1 MKKSYFNTSTYL
13 KSLAAAFLLLSGL
26 VPIHGQAQSIT
37 LLSPNGGEAWVYGT
51 MEEVSWVGDGLSSM
65 LRLEF
70 SPDGGNT
77 WGYFAEVPS
86 APDGGI
92 FPVNVPNYNSTN
104 ALLRITDF
112 SNPSVN
118 DISDAPFTVTVPA
131 INIYQPA
138 TGSVVFANT
147 LTYVNW
153 IVYAPGISQLNAEIS
168 TDNGLTYIPVAQN
181 LNALM
186 GYTYLVLSD
195 TPAETAILKL
205 YNALD
210 PSEFCLSTP
219 FTISQVPVYTLT
231 SPSGGEIVNVY
242 SPVTI
247 SWTVENPYSDNC
259 DLEYS
264 TDNGETW
271 AFINNATSTGTFGSY
286 VWTTPNL
293 NSEECV
299 IRIRDIYAFTSMD
312 TSAAFTIM
320 PFPET
325 PLCLVTVDSLT
336 NYNVIVWEKPVSGLI
351 DDFLVYRETAQ
362 ANVYEV
368 IDTVGYNEEPLVT
381 DFGSNPAVRPYRYKV
396 GFIDN
401 ENRVFPAGDYH
412 QTIHLTISQGV
423 GGSWNLNWTPY
434 TGFDFSTYKI
444 LRKTGT
450 GSYEQ
455 ITTISSSFSSF
466 TDFDAPSGDIAY
478 IVAIDRPGVC
488 NTSLRDNGYKD
499 VRSNAASLNTVSV
512 AGSKEVDFSVY
523 PVPANDRISVQFGEK
538 ATGTIN
544 LTITDVTGRIIY
556 SGEYSDVRP
565 GQVYSVS
572 TSEYTEGLY
581 LMNVISAVNRSIK
594 KIVVRH

>member
-1 MKKSYFNTSTYL
+1 MKQLYSTIPVL
-13 KSLAAAFLLLSGL
+13 FKKLAAVFLLLAGL
-26 VPIHGQAQSIT
+26 VPFNGQAQTIT
-37 LLSPNGGEAWVYGT
+37 LLSPNGGEAWNAGT
-51 MEEVSWVGDGLSSM
+51 YEEVSWVGDSLSSM

-86 APDGGI
+86 SPDGGI
-92 FPVNVPNYNSTN
+92 FPVFPPFYNSTN

-112 SNPSVN
+112 SDPSVN
-118 DISDAPFTVTVPA
+118 DISDAPFTVIVPS

-153 IVYAPGISQLNAEIS
+153 IVYAPGFSLLNAEIS
-168 TDNGLTYIPVAQN
+168 TDNGLTFLPVAQN

-186 GYTYLVLSD
+186 GYTYLVLAD

-205 YNALD
+205 YNAQD

-242 SPVTI
+242 SPLTI
-247 SWTVENPYSDNC
+247 SWTVENSYSDNC
-259 DLEYS
+259 DLEFS

-271 AFINNATSTGTFGSY
+271 AFLNNATSTGNSGSY

-325 PLCLVTVDSLT
+325 PLCMVTADSLT
-336 NYNVIVWEKPVSGLI
+336 NYNVIVWEKPASGLI
-351 DDFLVYRETAQ
+351 EDFLVYRETSQ

-368 IDTVGYNEEPLVT
+368 IDTVGYNEEPVVT

-396 GFIDN
+396 GFMDS

-412 QTIHLTISQGV
+412 QTIHLTISQGI
-423 GGSWNLNWTPY
+423 GGNRNLIWTPY
-434 TGFDFSTYKI
+434 TGFDFSSYNI
-444 LRKTGT
+444 LRKTGS
-450 GSYEQ
+450 GDYEQ
-455 ITTISSSFSSF
+455 IATISSSFSSY
-466 TDFDAPSGDIAY
+466 TDFDAPAGDVTY
-478 IVAIDRPGVC
+478 TVAIDRPGIC
-488 NTSLRDNGYKD
+488 NTGLRENGYTE
-499 VRSNAASLNTVSV
+499 VRSNEASLNPASV
-512 AGSKEVDFSVY
+512 AGSKEVNFSVY
-523 PVPANDRISVQFGEK
+523 PVPANDRISIQFGDN
-538 ATGTIN
+538 AMGSIN

-565 GQVYSVS
+565 GQVYSIS
-572 TSEYTEGLY
+572 TSEL
-581 LMNVISAVNRSIK
+581 
-594 KIVVRH
+594 

>member
-1 MKKSYFNTSTYL
+1 MKQVYSTFPGIL
-13 KSLAAAFLLLSGL
+13 RNLAAAFVMFAGLTPLS
-26 VPIHGQAQSIT
+26 GQAQSIT

-51 MEEVSWVGDGLSSM
+51 MREVSWVGDSLSSM

-92 FPVNVPNYNSTN
+92 FPVFAPNYNSTN

-112 SNPSVN
+112 SNPSVTN
-118 DISDAPFTVTVPA
+118 ISDAPFTVTVPA

-186 GYTYLVLSD
+186 GYTYLVLAD

-205 YNALD
+205 YNAQD

-242 SPVTI
+242 NPLTI
-247 SWTVENPYSDNC
+247 SWTVENSYSDNC
-259 DLEYS
+259 DLEFS

-271 AFINNATSTGTFGSY
+271 AFLNNATSTGNSGSY

-312 TSAAFTIM
+312 TSAAFTIL

-325 PLCLVTVDSLT
+325 PLCMVTADSLT
-336 NYNVIVWEKPVSGLI
+336 NYNVIVWEKPASGLI
-351 DDFLVYRETAQ
+351 EDFLVYRETSQ

-368 IDTVGYNEEPLVT
+368 IDTVGYNEEPVVT
-381 DFGSNPAVRPYRYKV
+381 DFGSNPALRPYRYKV
-396 GFIDN
+396 GFMDS

-412 QTIHLTISQGV
+412 QTIHLTISQGI
-423 GGSWNLNWTPY
+423 GGNMNLVWTPY
-434 TGFDFSTYKI
+434 TGFDFSSYNI
-444 LRKTGT
+444 LRKTGS
-450 GSYEQ
+450 GDYEQ
-455 ITTISSSFSSF
+455 IATISSSFSSY
-466 TDFDAPSGDIAY
+466 TDFDAPSENVAY
-478 IVAIDRPGVC
+478 IVAIDRPGIC
-488 NTSLRDNGYKD
+488 NTSLRDNGYTQ
-499 VRSNAASLNTVSV
+499 VRSNKASLNAVSV
-512 AGSKEVDFSVY
+512 AQIPGNAFSIY
-523 PVPANDRISVQFGEK
+523 PVPANDHINIQFGNNAK
-538 ATGTIN
+538 GNIN
-544 LTITDVTGRIIY
+544 LTITDLAGRIII
-556 SGEYSDVRP
+556 SAEYSDIVA
-565 GQVYSVS
+565 GQVLPINTSDYS
-572 TSEYTEGLY
+572 EGLY
-581 LMNVISAVNRSIK
+581 LLNMITSGERIARKFI
-594 KIVVRH
+594 IQH

>member
-1 MKKSYFNTSTYL
+1 MKQLYSTIPVL
-13 KSLAAAFLLLSGL
+13 FKKLAAVFLLLAGL
-26 VPIHGQAQSIT
+26 VPFNGQAQTIT
-37 LLSPNGGEAWVYGT
+37 LLSPNGGEAWNAGT
-51 MEEVSWVGDGLSSM
+51 YEEVSWVGDSLSSM

-86 APDGGI
+86 SPDGGI
-92 FPVNVPNYNSTN
+92 FPVFPPFYNSTN

-112 SNPSVN
+112 SDPSVN
-118 DISDAPFTVTVPA
+118 DISDAPFTVIVPS

-153 IVYAPGISQLNAEIS
+153 IVYAPGFSLLNAEIS
-168 TDNGLTYIPVAQN
+168 TDNGLTFLPVAQN

-186 GYTYLVLSD
+186 GYTYLVLAD

-205 YNALD
+205 YNAQD

-242 SPVTI
+242 SPLTI
-247 SWTVENPYSDNC
+247 SWTVENSYSDNC
-259 DLEYS
+259 DLEFS

-271 AFINNATSTGTFGSY
+271 AFLNNATSTGNYGSY

-325 PLCLVTVDSLT
+325 PLCMVTADSLT
-336 NYNVIVWEKPVSGLI
+336 NYNVIVWEKPASGLI
-351 DDFLVYRETAQ
+351 EDFLVYRETSQ

-368 IDTVGYNEEPLVT
+368 IDTVGYNEEPVVT
-381 DFGSNPAVRPYRYKV
+381 DFGSNPALRPYRYKV
-396 GFIDN
+396 GFMDS

-412 QTIHLTISQGV
+412 QTIHLTISQGI
-423 GGSWNLNWTPY
+423 GGNRNLIWTPY
-434 TGFDFSTYKI
+434 TGFDFSSYNI
-444 LRKTGT
+444 LRKTGS
-450 GSYEQ
+450 GDYEQ
-455 ITTISSSFSSF
+455 IATISSSFSSY
-466 TDFDAPSGDIAY
+466 TDFDAPSGDVAY

-488 NTSLRDNGYKD
+488 NTGLRENGYTQ
-499 VRSNAASLNTVSV
+499 VRSNEASLNLASV
-512 AGSKEVDFSVY
+512 AGSKEVNFSVY
-523 PVPANDRISVQFGEK
+523 PVPANDRISIQFGDN
-538 ATGTIN
+538 AMGSIN

-565 GQVYSVS
+565 GQVYSIS

-581 LMNVISAVNRSIK
+581 LLNLISAGNRSIK